1 MAYALTIIVVSAFL
15 IVYFIVKKKPKE
27 EWQATLDEKRYLEKC
42 KAFVLDTPIPKKNKS
57 NKRQIFQKAHKNEY
71 FSLKTKKVQGNI
83 CRFLRG

>member
-42 KAFVLDTPIPKKNKS
+42 KAFVLDTPIPKKTSQINDKFF
-57 NKRQIFQKAHKNEY
+57 KRHIKMNIFLLKQKKYKGIFAD
-71 FSLKTKKVQGNI
+71 I
-83 CRFLRG
+83 